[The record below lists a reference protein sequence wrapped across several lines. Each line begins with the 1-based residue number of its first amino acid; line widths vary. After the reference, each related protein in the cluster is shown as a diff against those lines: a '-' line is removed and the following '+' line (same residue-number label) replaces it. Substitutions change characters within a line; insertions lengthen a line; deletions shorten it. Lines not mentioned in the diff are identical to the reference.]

1 MRESYLAADFR
12 RTARKRF
19 PGQAEGLNA
28 AFDVRLRTLWAESAG
43 ESRAKRRHLKSQ
55 ILPGIAAYETLRTVL
70 PQEEALRTVHGYLEA
85 YAGRAHRL
93 IAGLLCIPG
102 LYRLVPGVFVLSTR
116 TAFGAG
122 AGFTVKELR
131 TDRRTWQVDMLKC
144 PYHDTCVRYGC
155 PELCRC
161 FCDSDDISY
170 AGLHPRLLWRRTK
183 TLGRGD
189 DRCDFCL
196 KISE

>member
-12 RTARKRF
+12 RTVRKRF

-93 IAGLLCIPG
+93 IVMLPRGNLMYQQGLN
-102 LYRLVPGVFVLSTR
+102 RMWSRNHRHAAARESHVL
-116 TAFGAG
+116 AA
-122 AGFTVKELR
+122 V
-131 TDRRTWQVDMLKC
+131 
-144 PYHDTCVRYGC
+144 
-155 PELCRC
+155 
-161 FCDSDDISY
+161 
-170 AGLHPRLLWRRTK
+170 
-183 TLGRGD
+183 
-189 DRCDFCL
+189 
-196 KISE
+196 

>member
-12 RTARKRF
+12 RTVRKRF

-93 IAGLLCIPG
+93 IVMLPHGNLMCWRQFEDLIPLLERDYDVHAVSFDGFDGTGTTTYTTAQAQAEKLADYLCAGGWTCSSPS
-102 LYRLVPGVFVLSTR
+102 PS
-116 TAFGAG
+116 AAG
-122 AGFTVKELR
+122 
-131 TDRRTWQVDMLKC
+131 RR
-144 PYHDTCVRYGC
+144 
-155 PELCRC
+155 CR
-161 FCDSDDISY
+161 
-170 AGLHPRLLWRRTK
+170 
-183 TLGRGD
+183 
-189 DRCDFCL
+189 
-196 KISE
+196 

>member
-12 RTARKRF
+12 RTVRKRF

-70 PQEEALRTVHGYLEA
+70 PQEEALRTVLPQEEALRTVHGYLEA

-93 IAGLLCIPG
+93 IVMLPRGNLMYQQGLN
-102 LYRLVPGVFVLSTR
+102 RMWSRNHRHAAARESHVL
-116 TAFGAG
+116 AA
-122 AGFTVKELR
+122 V
-131 TDRRTWQVDMLKC
+131 
-144 PYHDTCVRYGC
+144 
-155 PELCRC
+155 
-161 FCDSDDISY
+161 
-170 AGLHPRLLWRRTK
+170 
-183 TLGRGD
+183 
-189 DRCDFCL
+189 
-196 KISE
+196 